1 MSRAAPQVLILT
13 TLGLALAA
21 PARGADDPP
30 PTEKQKI
37 EALIKHIAGLKDAV
51 FIRNDREYDAEAA
64 ATFLRRKWEAEE
76 KQVKTARDFV
86 EKVARASST
95 SGKPY
100 RIRLKD
106 GTEKKSGDY
115 LLDQLKKLEKRAG
128 DK

>member
-1 MSRAAPQVLILT
+1 MARAIPLILILT
-13 TLGLALAA
+13 LLCLGLTT

-30 PTEKQKI
+30 RTEKQKI
-37 EALIKHIAGLKDAV
+37 EALIKHIEGLKDTV
-51 FIRNDREYDAEAA
+51 FLRNDREYDAAAA

-76 KQVKTARDFV
+76 KQVKTARDFI
-86 EKVARASST
+86 EKVASVSST

-115 LLDQLKKLEKRAG
+115 LLDQLKKLEKKAD